1 MDEEYSDTG
10 SNPSVSDPE
19 NGDIPDL
26 LNYIAGEFC
35 HAQSEEWL
43 NDLSPATGMRIARVP
58 KSNVDDINAAVNA
71 ARDALPEWSSLSH
84 ANRADWLDKIADA
97 LEERSEEVAQLE
109 SLDTGKPI
117 SLARNVDAT
126 RSVENFR
133 FFANEVR
140 EFTAETFDMENA
152 TNHVVYKPVGVAGLI
167 TPWNLPLYL
176 LSWKVAPALA
186 MGNTVVAKPSELTPM
201 TASLLAEIIDDVG
214 LPSGVFNLVHG
225 HGDETGAALTS
236 HSDVDLISFTG
247 GTATGVKVAS
257 SAASTFKKL
266 SLELG
271 GKNAT
276 IVCADA
282 DMEKTVAGVV
292 RAGFLNQGQVCLCG
306 SRILIE
312 ESIYDEFV
320 SRFLSAVEAMKIGDP
335 ADPETDLGALIS
347 ADHLD
352 KVSGYISLAKEEGGV
367 ILTGGNTP
375 EGIPEQFENGNW
387 LSPTVIDGLS
397 PNSRCATEE
406 IFGPV
411 VSIHAF
417 CDENEALEI
426 ANATKYGL
434 AGSVWTT
441 DLEKGRRIA
450 EGIDTGM
457 VWVNTWLHRDL
468 RTPFG
473 GVKHSGVGRE
483 GGRWSLSF
491 YSHAVNI
498 CIYNDS

>member
-1 MDEEYSDTG
+1 
-10 SNPSVSDPE
+10 
-19 NGDIPDL
+19 
-26 LNYIAGEFC
+26 
-35 HAQSEEWL
+35 
-43 NDLSPATGMRIARVP
+43 
-58 KSNVDDINAAVNA
+58 
-71 ARDALPEWSSLSH
+71 
-84 ANRADWLDKIADA
+84 
-97 LEERSEEVAQLE
+97 
-109 SLDTGKPI
+109 
-117 SLARNVDAT
+117 
-126 RSVENFR
+126 
-133 FFANEVR
+133 
-140 EFTAETFDMENA
+140 
-152 TNHVVYKPVGVAGLI
+152 
-167 TPWNLPLYL
+167 
-176 LSWKVAPALA
+176 
-186 MGNTVVAKPSELTPM
+186 MGNTVVAKPSEMTPM

-225 HGDETGAALTS
+225 YGDETGAALTS
-236 HSDVDLISFTG
+236 HPDVDLISFTG
-247 GTATGVKVAS
+247 GTATGAKVAS

-320 SRFLSAVEAMKIGDP
+320 SRFLTAVEAMKIGDP

-347 ADHLD
+347 ADHLN
-352 KVSGYISLAKEEGGV
+352 KVSGYIALAEEEGGV

-375 EGIPEQFENGNW
+375 EGIPEQFEHGNW

-417 CDENEALEI
+417 SDENEALEI
-426 ANATKYGL
+426 ANATQYGL
-434 AGSVWTT
+434 AGSVWTS

-450 EGIDTGM
+450 EAMDTGM

-498 CIYNDS
+498 CIHNDS